1 MSSGFIYIMINDSF
15 NGLIKIGKTTVDAE
29 ERAKQLS
36 KGSGVPTPFRVA
48 SQLYVSNCDA
58 TEKKIHDELNDYRV
72 NPNREFFKY
81 PLHKAIDLIYMLNRT
96 QQISWEEKYESI
108 DILEELKE
116 KFGEYINPKIISA
129 RIYQTEDT
137 VYFEQ
142 TVYKYGDE
150 GFLKDQLITR
160 TDLGFIV
167 EGESIDEPMFKSSHS
182 VIENAQKF
190 SILNS
195 YSIINCFD
203 DLFTEEGIQ
212 KAVEEYRLNNFK

>member
-1 MSSGFIYIMINDSF
+1 MSSGFIYIMINDYY
-15 NGLIKIGKTTVDAE
+15 NGLIKIGKTTISAE

-48 SQLYVSNCDA
+48 YQLYVNNCDV

-81 PLHKAIDLIYMLNRT
+81 PLHKAIDLICKLNST
-96 QQISWEEKYESI
+96 QVIVEEKYEAI
-108 DILEELKE
+108 DILAELKE
-116 KFGEYINPKIISA
+116 KFRDYINPKIISA
-129 RIYQTEDT
+129 RIYQTKDT

-142 TVYKYGDE
+142 TVYIYENDH
-150 GFLKDQLITR
+150 FLKDQVITR

-167 EGESIDEPMFKSSHS
+167 EGDDIDELMFKSSCS
-182 VIENAQKF
+182 VIKNAQKF
-190 SILNS
+190 MELDS

-203 DLFTEEGIQ
+203 DLFTEEGVQ
-212 KAVEEYRLNNFK
+212 KAVEEYRLNKFK